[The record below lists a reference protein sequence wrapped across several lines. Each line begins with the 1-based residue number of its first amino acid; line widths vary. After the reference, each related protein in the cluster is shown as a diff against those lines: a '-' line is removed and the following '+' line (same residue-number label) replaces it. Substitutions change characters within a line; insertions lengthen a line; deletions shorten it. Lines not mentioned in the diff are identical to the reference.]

1 MINVTHVRY
10 IGTKR
15 NNDLAQS
22 PPGFGGINGMGC
34 EFGTHPPSVGGAFE
48 VDVCQK
54 ILVIGCGLATRIGH
68 GKKRDLVSL
77 SFHQFHEFEQIN
89 FSAAEGKVVFIAV

>member
-15 NNDLAQS
+15 SDELAQS
-22 PPGFGGINGMGC
+22 PSGFGGIDGMGC
-34 EFGTHPPSVGGAFE
+34 EFGTRRPSMGGAFE
-48 VDVCQK
+48 VDVWQK

-77 SFHQFHEFEQIN
+77 SFHQFHEFKQVN